1 MTLGEGM
8 GVIIL
13 RALRD
18 FPEAKLGLEPK
29 SSPAKR
35 WLCLLLTTLPA
46 LHSSKVLSDSG

>member
-13 RALRD
+13 GALRD
-18 FPEAKLGLEPK
+18 FPEAKLGLEPR

-35 WLCLLLTTLPA
+35 WLCLPPCLTQLKG
-46 LHSSKVLSDSG
+46 SF